1 MLCRC
6 VCVKESVY
14 ERESSVGERKD
25 VRKSVG
31 GARSSLFWVFFWF
44 PLLPQKK
51 VFFLISCFF
60 FARRLCL
67 FRVVRCFRESLHVDR
82 KKCLK
87 RGEKQTQRTQEL
99 LSSESNTSKGGE

>member
-1 MLCRC
+1 
-6 VCVKESVY
+6 VW
-14 ERESSVGERKD
+14 ERKD

-31 GARSSLFWVFFWF
+31 GALLPFLGFFGSLFC
-44 PLLPQKK
+44 PKK
-51 VFFLISCFF
+51 KFFFLISCFF

-87 RGEKQTQRTQEL
+87 RREANATHSRAFKQREQHI
-99 LSSESNTSKGGE
+99 KGW

>member
-1 MLCRC
+1 MC
-6 VCVKESVY
+6 VCK
-14 ERESSVGERKD
+14 REYVRERKCGREKTFENQL
-25 VRKSVG
+25 VE
-31 GARSSLFWVFFWF
+31 RSSLFWVFLVPSFA
-44 PLLPQKK
+44 PKK
-51 VFFLISCFF
+51 SFFFLISCFF

-87 RGEKQTQRTQEL
+87 RGEKQTQRTREL

>member
-1 MLCRC
+1 VLCRC

-14 ERESSVGERKD
+14 ERESGERK
-25 VRKSVG
+25 VSWSVG
-31 GARSSLFWVFFWF
+31 QLVERSSSLFWVFLVPSFA
-44 PLLPQKK
+44 PKK
-51 VFFLISCFF
+51 SFFFLISCFF

-87 RGEKQTQRTQEL
+87 RREANATHSRAFKQREQHI
-99 LSSESNTSKGGE
+99 KGW